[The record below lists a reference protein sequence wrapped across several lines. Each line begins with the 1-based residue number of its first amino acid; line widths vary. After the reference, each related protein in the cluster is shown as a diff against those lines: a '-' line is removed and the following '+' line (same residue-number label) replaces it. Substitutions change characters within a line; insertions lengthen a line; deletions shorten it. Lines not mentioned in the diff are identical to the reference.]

1 VPTLRQITVSAATAV
16 LCMLLGAAVY
26 ESVVMAPNYAH
37 GIASLE
43 HARGFLVVS
52 TPAKFFRF
60 LSPAAQVLLV
70 LSAILSWRLS
80 PRRVKWMLLIA
91 LGAAVT
97 TDVVT
102 FTFHY
107 PRNEILFLAPLDR
120 PSTELQRIAQ
130 EWAWGNYL
138 RILLLTTSVV
148 AAFAALWELAKS
160 LSPNK
165 RLERARE
172 R

>member
-1 VPTLRQITVSAATAV
+1 MPALRQITVSAATAV

-37 GIASLE
+37 GLASLE

-52 TPAKFFRF
+52 TPAMFFRF
-60 LSPAAQVLLV
+60 LSPAAQLLLV
-70 LSAILSWRLS
+70 LSVVFSWRTC
-80 PRRVKWMLLIA
+80 PGHAKWLLVAA
-91 LGAAVT
+91 LGTAVA

-102 FTFHY
+102 FTVHY

-120 PSTELQRIAQ
+120 PSMELQRIAQ

-138 RILLLTTSVV
+138 RILLLATSVV
-148 AAFAALWELAKS
+148 AAFGALWELARS
-160 LSPNK
+160 LSPDN